1 MLEDIGEER
10 KGMIQPHGAKLIERI
25 LNQEEKE
32 RALEKVRVLPSLK
45 LNFELVSDVENIATG
60 VYSPL
65 EGFMGQREYRSVLNQ
80 MRFSSDLPWTIP
92 IVLDVSQE
100 EAKKIKIGQDVILC
114 NESSQPVA
122 LLHLEEKYNYDKEE
136 LAEKVFETRDNAHP
150 GVAKVK
156 AMKDVLLAGKIDLI
170 QESETPFSRYKLSPK
185 ETRILFKEKG
195 WRTVVGFQTRNTPH
209 IGHEYV
215 QKTALT
221 FTDGIFV
228 NPVIGRKKKGD
239 FKDEVILA
247 SYEELIKNY
256 YLKERAVA
264 AILQMEMRYAG
275 PREAIFHAII
285 RKNFGC
291 THIIIGRDHAG
302 VGNYYPPYAAQDIFE
317 EFPDLGIVPLFFR
330 SFYYCRRCN
339 SVVNEKTCPHP
350 APEHIEFSG
359 TKIREMLVQG
369 KIPPPELMRPEVA
382 RVILSFEHPFVE

>member
-1 MLEDIGEER
+1 MLAHGKEWKMISPHGGKLIGRILGRDEKAKVLEKA
-10 KGMIQPHGAKLIERI
+10 KGM
-25 LNQEEKE
+25 
-32 RALEKVRVLPSLK
+32 PSLK
-45 LNFELVSDVENIATG
+45 LNQESVSEVENIAFG
-60 VYSPL
+60 VFSPL
-65 EGFMGQREYRSVLNQ
+65 EGFLGKEDFQNVLNQ
-80 MRFSSDLPWTIP
+80 MRLSNDLPWPIP
-92 IVLDVSQE
+92 IVLDVGRE
-100 EAKKIKIGQDVILC
+100 KAAEFKEGQDIILL
-114 NESSQPVA
+114 NEDNQPVA
-122 LLHLEEKYNYDKEE
+122 VLHLEEKYEYSKEE
-136 LAEKVFETRDNAHP
+136 LVEKVFQTTDTAHP

-156 AMKDVLLAGKIDLI
+156 GMKDVLLAGKIDLI
-170 QESETPFSRYKLSPK
+170 QVSSTPFDQYKLKPL

-221 FTDGIFV
+221 FTDGVFV

-247 SYEELIKNY
+247 SYDELIRNY
-256 YLKERAVA
+256 YLRERAVV

-302 VGNYYPPYAAQDIFE
+302 VGTYYSPYAAQDIFQ
-317 EFPDLGIVPLFFR
+317 EFPDLGIVPLFFK
-330 SFYYCRRCN
+330 SFYFCKKCN

-350 APEHIEFSG
+350 PEEHINFSG
-359 TKIREMLVQG
+359 TKIREMLMQG

-382 RVILSFEHPFVE
+382 KIIISFDKPFVE

>member
-1 MLEDIGEER
+1 
-10 KGMIQPHGAKLIERI
+10 MISPHGGKLVNRI
-25 LNQEEKE
+25 LRREEKE
-32 RALEKVRVLPSLK
+32 KILGKAKELPSLK
-45 LNFELVSDVENIATG
+45 LKRESISEVENIAFG
-60 VYSPL
+60 VFSPL
-65 EGFMGQREYRSVLNQ
+65 EGFLRKKDYQNVLNQ
-80 MRFSSDLPWTIP
+80 MRLSDDLPWPIP
-92 IVLDVSQE
+92 IVLDVE
-100 EAKKIKIGQDVILC
+100 REKADKFKEGQDILLLDED
-114 NESSQPVA
+114 NQPVA
-122 LLHLEEKYNYDKEE
+122 VLHLEEKYEYNKEE
-136 LAEKVFETRDNAHP
+136 LAEKVFQTRDTAHP

-156 AMKDVLLAGKIDLI
+156 NMKEVLLGGKIDLI
-170 QESETPFSRYKLSPK
+170 QVSPTPFDKYKLEPL
-185 ETRILFKEKG
+185 ETRILFKEKS

-221 FTDGIFV
+221 FTDGVFV

-247 SYEELIKNY
+247 SYDELIRNY
-256 YLKERAVA
+256 YLKERAVV

-317 EFPDLGIVPLFFR
+317 EFPDLGIVPLFFK
-330 SFYYCRRCN
+330 SFYFCKKCN

-350 APEHIEFSG
+350 PEEHINFSG
-359 TKIREMLVQG
+359 TKIREMLIEG

-382 RVILSFEHPFVE
+382 KIIISYDNPFVE